1 MIAVAVAG
9 LLLAA
14 GAQQGD
20 PTVGDTIRLTRT
32 VVVPAGRTLRLTDWS
47 PPDPVELLGPPGVTV
62 RGDSADLTYLVVVW
76 RAGAETVNLPGP
88 ILLGA
93 NGAVDSLPGQ
103 SVTLHIRS
111 VLPAVPPDS
120 SLAPQPRADFVP
132 RRALSVLPL
141 LVLWLVA
148 GLLLAPLHWWW
159 RRRGKERE
167 VFTLPSPRGSEP
179 PLERWADAGE
189 SRAVA
194 AAATARLR
202 WAIAEALP
210 AAHVALDTEDL
221 LRVMNA
227 ARPAWPLGELGD
239 LLRSLDEARFGER
252 MFPDALGL
260 ARWAGELEP
269 RLVPEAA

>member
-1 MIAVAVAG
+1 MIGAAVMG

-20 PTVGDTIRLTRT
+20 PTVGDTIWLTRT
-32 VVVPAGRTLRLTDWS
+32 VLVPAGRTLRPADWT
-47 PPDPVELLGPPGVTV
+47 PPDPVELLGPPQVSL
-62 RGDSADLTYLVVVW
+62 RGDSAEVSYPVVVW
-76 RAGAETVNLPGP
+76 RTGSDTVELPGP
-88 ILLGA
+88 ILLGS
-93 NGAVDSLPGQ
+93 NGSVDSLPGQ
-103 SVTLHIRS
+103 SITLHIKS
-111 VLPAVPPDS
+111 VLPVVPPDS
-120 SLAPQPRADFVP
+120 TLAPQPRADFVP
-132 RRALSVLPL
+132 RRTVSVLPL
-141 LVLWLVA
+141 LVLGLIA

-159 RRRGKERE
+159 RRRGKERQ
-167 VFTLPSPRGSEP
+167 VFSLPPPRGGEP

-210 AAHVALDTEDL
+210 AAHVGLDTEDL
-221 LRVMNA
+221 LRVMHA
-227 ARPAWPLGELGD
+227 ARPPWPLGELGD

-252 MFPDALGL
+252 TFPDALGL

-269 RLVPEAA
+269 RLVREAA

>member
-1 MIAVAVAG
+1 MIAVTVAG
-9 LLLAA
+9 LLFAA
-14 GAQQGD
+14 RAQEGD
-20 PTVGDTIRLTRT
+20 PTMGDTIWLTRT
-32 VVVPAGRTLRLTDWS
+32 VAVPAGRTLRTADWS
-47 PPDPVELLGPPGVTV
+47 PPDPVELLGPPRVTL
-62 RGDSADLTYLVVVW
+62 RGDSADVTYLVVVW
-76 RAGAETVNLPGP
+76 RTGSESVELPGP

-103 SVTLHIRS
+103 SITLHIRS

-120 SLAPQPRADFVP
+120 VVAPQPRADFVP
-132 RRALSVLPL
+132 RRTLSVLPL

-159 RRRGKERE
+159 RRRGKERQ
-167 VFTLPSPRGSEP
+167 VFTLPPPRGGEP
-179 PLERWADAGE
+179 PLARWADAGE

-210 AAHVALDTEDL
+210 AAHVGLDTEDL
-221 LRVMNA
+221 LQVVHA
-227 ARPAWPLGELGD
+227 ARPSWPLGELGD

-252 MFPDALGL
+252 TFPDALGL
-260 ARWAGELEP
+260 ARWGGELEP
-269 RLVPEAA
+269 RLVREAA